1 MQAGIAANKRVSHQI
16 NSIKSDTVVSGE
28 EAVVHFVKHELRAQT
43 TMQRILIGAA
53 SRDMSSMT
61 MQEQVDAMRAEN
73 RAFGK
78 VLISEK
84 EMQVAAF
91 AIRSDK
97 ETWAKVSKD
106 KTLAALVD
114 QKAKQKPS
122 AILADYQMAA
132 SNPNKETMVSLLEE
146 SVMTHGAVAQ
156 SVVNTPELA
165 AMFKAKAPRLM
176 AGLKRFD
183 AQLKQEQAAAK
194 QQETKAPLSPLNIK
208 NIQMK
213 KQR

>member
-1 MQAGIAANKRVSHQI
+1 
-16 NSIKSDTVVSGE
+16 
-28 EAVVHFVKHELRAQT
+28 
-43 TMQRILIGAA
+43 
-53 SRDMSSMT
+53 
-61 MQEQVDAMRAEN
+61 
-73 RAFGK
+73 
-78 VLISEK
+78 
-84 EMQVAAF
+84 
-91 AIRSDK
+91 
-97 ETWAKVSKD
+97 
-106 KTLAALVD
+106 
-114 QKAKQKPS
+114 
-122 AILADYQMAA
+122 
-132 SNPNKETMVSLLEE
+132 
-146 SVMTHGAVAQ
+146 MTHGAVAQ